1 MLYEAMALSDRGG
14 GAVSEQQ
21 DSGGR
26 ACELPT
32 AFCRRVGAVAT
43 SKHVD
48 APPRPWQM
56 DSGSR
61 YIFVDGDNC
70 HLHAYELIPEK
81 NIYKICFSAG
91 DSRLQCGVVNA
102 ATGRVI
108 VPPQYDT
115 LDVL

>member
-1 MLYEAMALSDRGG
+1 MKRWRYLIAAAVAADSMAAGA
-14 GAVSEQQ
+14 GAVDTADRDALLEAAVSQMQQ
-21 DSGGR
+21 Q
-26 ACELPT
+26 
-32 AFCRRVGAVAT
+32 
-43 SKHVD
+43 
-48 APPRPWQM
+48 WQM
-56 DSGSR
+56 DTGSR

>member
-1 MLYEAMALSDRGG
+1 MAAGA
-14 GAVSEQQ
+14 GAVDTADRDALLEAAVSQMQQ
-21 DSGGR
+21 Q
-26 ACELPT
+26 
-32 AFCRRVGAVAT
+32 
-43 SKHVD
+43 
-48 APPRPWQM
+48 WQM
-56 DSGSR
+56 DNGSR

-70 HLHAYELIPEK
+70 RLHAYELIPEK

-91 DSRLQCGVVNA
+91 DSQHQCGVVNA